1 MPASSEKV
9 AVFID
14 FENIQYSYHNL
25 FGVSPDPQELIRLA
39 QRYGNIVHAKAF
51 ADFQQPHLRK
61 MMGQLRTASIE
72 CSDVPAEVRG
82 TRIKDYADF
91 AMLEDI
97 YQTYLDRDDI
107 KTFLLMTGDGHFA
120 STVAKLRVRFQLEVV
135 IVGVKG
141 SVSQE
146 LRASATVVHELEGP
160 ATRPVQEVEVI
171 RALATGERNLPFV
184 GVSQFVKYFSG
195 SGATSPSE
203 VHKAIDRLLA
213 EGAVEEF
220 MRDHNGYRTR
230 AIKLIRTHAKIQEA
244 LQGQGAEGQPGP
256 EGPAEVASST
266 VALAPATPVAAP
278 ATTTPMSPS
287 VATPEV
293 TEAGG
298 ERTGDAGEM
307 I

>member
-1 MPASSEKV
+1 MPGSSEKV

-14 FENIQYSYHNL
+14 FENIQYSYHNH
-25 FGVSPDPQELIRLA
+25 FGVSPDPQELIRMA

-107 KTFLLMTGDGHFA
+107 KTFVLMTGDGHFA
-120 STVAKLRVRFQLEVV
+120 STVAKLRVRFQLHVV

-160 ATRPVQEVEVI
+160 ATRPVREDEVI
-171 RALATGERNLPFV
+171 RALATGEKSLPFV
-184 GVSQFVKYFSG
+184 GVSQFVKYFSEA
-195 SGATSPSE
+195 GARSPSE
-203 VHKAIDRLLA
+203 IHKVIDRLMTEGLA
-213 EGAVEEF
+213 EEF
-220 MRDHNGYRTR
+220 IRDHNGYRTR
-230 AIKLIRTHAKIQEA
+230 AIKLVRTHPKVSEV
-244 LQGQGAEGQPGP
+244 LGEQGQE
-256 EGPAEVASST
+256 T
-266 VALAPATPVAAP
+266 VTGEPATGTTPGTSTPPIAPVA
-278 ATTTPMSPS
+278 
-287 VATPEV
+287 
-293 TEAGG
+293 
-298 ERTGDAGEM
+298 
-307 I
+307 